1 MRCPKC
7 DTLVEPGDKF
17 CFSCGTALTCP
28 EASRTAPADRPA
40 LTCLHCGAPLLDKD
54 AFCGSCG
61 SPAGAEPPARRTAPA
76 PAPRPS
82 PPAPPSAPA
91 PPPAPAIKQ
100 AKPHRGTIFAGY
112 LNIVIWMV
120 IIAMARQVLVTGA
133 SGFGD
138 PYRPYLMARY
148 AMIGLAAGMLLFGLR
163 LWLVKNPIARRHGRI
178 IFFLCLAGLAIG
190 FLLFA

>member
-7 DTLVEPGDKF
+7 DTQIEPADRF
-17 CFSCGTALTCP
+17 CLSCGAALTRP
-28 EASRTAPADRPA
+28 EAMRPGPADRPA

-61 SPAGAEPPARRTAPA
+61 SPAGAEPPARRA
-76 PAPRPS
+76 
-82 PPAPPSAPA
+82 APA

-112 LNIVIWMV
+112 LNIVVWMV
-120 IIAMARQVLVTGA
+120 LIAMARQVLVTGA